1 MQKRISVLKKL
12 NPGLKRSKKSTKWV
26 RPTNSFV
33 IDIKGGIAFS
43 ARAHRMIR
51 LDPSIPMNVF
61 RAFLKIRESK
71 GNFSKS
77 GSVLFENLFS
87 ARGEIG
93 NGFFKMKIGKRN
105 LFVKVI
111 ENKKIKQKFS
121 PNHDLALS
129 QFNSLVEARE
139 LIENS
144 IYNKCFDVV
153 APEFAFVSG
162 KYSFLVTDFVNLE
175 TMVEIL
181 HGKDHTLAKRVHEA
195 LPVFQMGVNFLT
207 KKGFLDLGV
216 HNTFYS
222 PKTKKFT
229 FFDLRKHF
237 E

>member
-1 MQKRISVLKKL
+1 M
-12 NPGLKRSKKSTKWV
+12 KRSSKSVKWKKPAENFFIGV
-26 RPTNSFV
+26 R
-33 IDIKGGIAFS
+33 GGVAFS
-43 ARAHRMIR
+43 ARAHRLIR

-61 RAFLKIRESK
+61 RAFLKINESK

-77 GSVLFENLFS
+77 GSVLLENLFS

-93 NGFFKMKIGKRN
+93 TGFFKMRIGKRN

-129 QFNSLVEARE
+129 QFNSLVKARE

-153 APEFAFVSG
+153 VPEFAFVSG
-162 KYSFLVTDFVNLE
+162 KYSFLVTDFVNLN
-175 TMVEIL
+175 TMSEIL
-181 HGKDHTLAKRVHEA
+181 HGKDSVLAKRVHDA

-222 PKTKKFT
+222 PKTRKFT